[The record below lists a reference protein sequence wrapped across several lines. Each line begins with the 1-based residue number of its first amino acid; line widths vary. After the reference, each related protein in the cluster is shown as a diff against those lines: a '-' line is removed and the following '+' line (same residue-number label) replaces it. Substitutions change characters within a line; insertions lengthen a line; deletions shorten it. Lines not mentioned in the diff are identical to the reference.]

1 MSILRIRDADGNVQ
15 EISVIKGDKGDKGD
29 KGEQGIQGV
38 QGQKGDKGDKGDTGA
53 KGDKGDKGDGYTLTE
68 TDKAEIAELSNTVA
82 IPDYW
87 QEHIN
92 QKISEINALQSVGG
106 KDCFSFVVMT
116 DMHYPSNLGK
126 ISPAL
131 AKKVMDECSIKYA
144 LVLGDVR
151 NRGCYATKELAQTE
165 WNNIEEMFK
174 PLNGRILMTQGNH
187 DAGYG
192 TGDYDEDGD
201 SDTFVY
207 EFTPAEMFE
216 RIYRK
221 PQNIG
226 NVHYDASGTAY
237 YIDDIS
243 NKVRYI
249 LLNTQLNFDGSKG
262 YSSYETINGMAKHP
276 SMRNFRYTQ
285 CQYDFLIND
294 ALATIPTDDWSI
306 IIGSHIPINQSG
318 EMPEY
323 SVMVGVLNAYQNRA
337 SYSGFYAGTAEG
349 GAVYTNLAE
358 PLPEN
363 TTDTTKWVNGY
374 RFSSTGIAADDETTL
389 SNLITCKNGDVIRIK
404 GVTLREGTDRIAV
417 YGSAID
423 GQASAYFNN
432 DLNSGNET
440 LVKYNGLSEGVYTF
454 TIQTGINHTITG
466 FRFAMET
473 PADANSVIVTVNEE
487 IVNSAHG
494 YDYVNVSADFTTAK
508 GKLTGYFH
516 GHNHRDSIQT
526 ICGFHVIGTR
536 CDAAEENDATLKA
549 ERVEKTITEQSFDVF
564 TVNKAQ
570 CQIHVT
576 KIGAGTD
583 RFIDW

>member
-1 MSILRIRDADGNVQ
+1 MAILRIRNIDGNVQ
-15 EISVIKGDKGDKGD
+15 EISVIKGDSY
-29 KGEQGIQGV
+29 V
-38 QGQKGDKGDKGDTGA
+38 
-53 KGDKGDKGDGYTLTE
+53 LTE
-68 TDKAEIAELSNTVA
+68 EDKAEIAKLSNTVE

-87 QEHIN
+87 QEHISE
-92 QKISEINALQSVGG
+92 KISSINANQIAWG
-106 KDCFSFVVMT
+106 KDCFSFIVMT

-126 ISPAL
+126 ISPIL
-131 AKKVMDECSIKYA
+131 AKEITEKCNIKFV
-144 LVLGDVR
+144 LCLGDTQT
-151 NRGCYATKELAQTE
+151 RGCHSTNGSLLTENESIEKMLLPIRDRLLQTE
-165 WNNIEEMFK
+165 
-174 PLNGRILMTQGNH
+174 GNH
-187 DAGYG
+187 DGAYG
-192 TGDYDEDGD
+192 LLDRDGD
-201 SDTFVY
+201 GTISNTAADGSDKPPAERESYVSNL
-207 EFTPAEMFE
+207 TPAKIHSA
-216 RIYRK
+216 IYRK
-221 PQNIG
+221 VGMIG
-226 NVHYDASGTAY
+226 DVHFDESGSGY
-237 YIDDIS
+237 YIDDTA
-243 NKVRYI
+243 NKVRYVI
-249 LLNTQLNFDGSKG
+249 LNTQNNEYKLREDGTVLYPKMWLFRFGQSQFELLIEALN
-262 YSSYETINGMAKHP
+262 N
-276 SMRNFRYTQ
+276 
-285 CQYDFLIND
+285 
-294 ALATIPTDDWSI
+294 IPTDSWSVVVAGHCSI
-306 IIGSHIPINQSG
+306 TSEELGDG
-318 EMPEY
+318 EIMQ
-323 SVMVGVLNAYQNRA
+323 GVLNAYKNKTA
-337 SYSGFYAGTAEG
+337 YSGTYEGTAAG
-349 GAVYTNLAE
+349 GAAYVNLAE